1 MGRFFRYGRV
11 ISPPDRAVLGLLLSY
26 NAYQGYVFC
35 LEFQVISLVDEP
47 KWTLRHALGVQ
58 TSHFFST
65 SEPKDSLYIDRF
77 ST

>member
-1 MGRFFRYGRV
+1 MGQFFRYGRV
-11 ISPPDRAVLGLLLSY
+11 ISPPDGSVLGLLLSY

-58 TSHFFST
+58 TSHFFRPQS
-65 SEPKDSLYIDRF
+65 SKIHYI
-77 ST
+77 